1 MSQAGGMRGSMVIRD
16 EVREAIEQVAAA
28 AEECKRAYEVWQRA
42 LEERDRRSE
51 QMERRITKATGG
63 LSVARFE
70 VACRRRRVYT
80 VQDAKAKAR
89 ALRARPAVET
99 AVAERGRVIADADAK
114 VLAARIDLAYATKAV
129 ARYEAAGLAMTGLS
143 ASDLRRFSRLPPIT

>member
-1 MSQAGGMRGSMVIRD
+1 MVIRD

-51 QMERRITKATGG
+51 QLERRITKATGG

-70 VACRRRRVYT
+70 VACRRRSFHDID
-80 VQDAKAKAR
+80 DAKRKVR
-89 ALRARPAVET
+89 AIRARPAVE
-99 AVAERGRVIADADAK
+99 AAAAERDRVIADADAK